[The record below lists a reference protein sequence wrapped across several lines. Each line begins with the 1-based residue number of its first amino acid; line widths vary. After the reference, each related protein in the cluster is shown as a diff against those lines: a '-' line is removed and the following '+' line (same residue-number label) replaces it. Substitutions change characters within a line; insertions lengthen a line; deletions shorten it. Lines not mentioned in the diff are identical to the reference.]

1 LIHRL
6 RQKHRIDRLPN
17 DIRGRRS
24 RLGRFVYIVLLFGFF
39 LWLTD
44 LFIGPLLRLEA
55 DGLVVAEHISV
66 GVPFAAQVEEVKV
79 TPGAEVKQ
87 GDVLAR
93 VNSVDLSVDI
103 ATLTARN
110 AELLTK
116 RADIQ
121 DRLRVAVAVLPIAR
135 DRAAE
140 SDRALARIRDVRG
153 GGNVSLATWSQ
164 ALSERFIA
172 NERVAELQAESH
184 SAEASLAAVNA
195 ALADATRALA
205 QLSEA
210 YGSGIVT
217 APSEGI
223 VGLSTARPGDVMTV
237 GQPLMLLYRPQR
249 YVLAYLE
256 TGTLYSVSAGDEVQ
270 ITDGF
275 VQANGR
281 VTEVMPV
288 AEQLPEEFRK
298 VFQPRGR
305 SQVARITLAG
315 GTTFPL
321 FAKVRLSGIGWLSPG
336 TFVRAWLERLLR
348 SSAESGRESR
358 PAPGV

>member
-17 DIRGRRS
+17 DVRGRRS

-140 SDRALARIRDVRG
+140 SDRALARIRDVRD

-164 ALSERFIA
+164 ALSERFTA

-195 ALADATRALA
+195 ALGDATRALA

-223 VGLSTARPGDVMTV
+223 VGLSTARPGDVLTV

-256 TGTLYSVSAGDEVQ
+256 TGTLYSVSPGDEVQ

-275 VQANGR
+275 VNARGR
-281 VTEVMPV
+281 VAEVLPV

-298 VFQPRGR
+298 VFQPRGH
-305 SQVARITLAG
+305 SQVARITLAE

-336 TFVRAWLERLLR
+336 TFVRAWLERTLR
-348 SSAESGRESR
+348 SAESGKASR
-358 PAPGV
+358 PESGV